1 MNDEQIAQDERVAKI
16 ENNYIKKSLYTL
28 VIGAGLGVMTLL
40 SPGLSHANYTAVKN
54 QLDVVYAANKNT
66 LDRYWDAKKGL
77 DAPLSSIVT
86 AGDVNAQK
94 NILPIL
100 AKRDSLQQIIDNTP
114 KQLLEVYANK
124 TAELEEAKQDDK
136 SMTVFLNA
144 WTIFG
149 ALGIFSSTIQLLNSY
164 RRKATRI
171 LRDHLSYK
179 SANEL
184 VYVADMQRN

>member
-1 MNDEQIAQDERVAKI
+1 MNDEQIVQDERVAKI

-77 DAPLSSIVT
+77 DAPLSSIT
-86 AGDVNAQK
+86 TTSSASAQTD
-94 NILPIL
+94 ISPIL
-100 AKRDSLQQIIDNTP
+100 AKRDSLQHIIDNTP

-171 LRDHLSYK
+171 LRDNSSYN
-179 SANEL
+179 SASKL
-184 VYVADMQRN
+184 VYIKDAQLN